1 MRAVL
6 RQLRACV
13 GLAGD
18 ALVHDADSDLEALLG
33 EPPPQRPSCVA
44 AAAAVLAR
52 LRRPPP
58 PPHSATDDVC

>member
-1 MRAVL
+1 MEAVL

-18 ALVHDADSDLEALLG
+18 ALVRDADDDLETLLG

-44 AAAAVLAR
+44 TAAAVLVH
-52 LRRPPP
+52 LRRPQP
-58 PPHSATDDVC
+58 PPHIARDDVC